1 MKTDIDLI
9 LPVYNPDKGWELTVV
24 SKYKELNALWKHV
37 DIHLYLVNDGS
48 TRGVEENVINYI
60 RQNIPEV
67 HILSYSVNHGKGF
80 ALRKAVSACN
90 SDYILYTDHDFPY
103 TLDSMSRVLEM
114 LQRGVDVVVS
124 TRDKAYYDCLP
135 FSRRLISRFVRGCNR
150 YLLQMNYS
158 DTQAGLKGFNRKG
171 RFVFLSTCID
181 TYLFDLEFFYK
192 ACHHPALVIGEIPV
206 KLREAVC
213 FPVFGIETYWKEL
226 LQVCISSRDEK
237 FKQRR

>member
-1 MKTDIDLI
+1 MMETDIDLI
-9 LPVYNPDKGWELTVV
+9 LPVYNPDEGWELTVV
-24 SKYKELNALWKHV
+24 SKYKELEVLWKHA
-37 DIHLYLVNDGS
+37 DIHLYVVNDGS
-48 TRGVEENVINYI
+48 ARGFEKVVT
-60 RQNIPEV
+60 
-67 HILSYSVNHGKGF
+67 
-80 ALRKAVSACN
+80 
-90 SDYILYTDHDFPY
+90 DYILYTDHDFPY

-150 YLLQMNYS
+150 YLLRMNYS

-181 TYLFDLEFFYK
+181 TYLFDLEFVYK

>member
-1 MKTDIDLI
+1 METDIDLI
-9 LPVYNPDKGWELTVV
+9 LPVYNPDEGWELTVV
-24 SKYKELNALWKHV
+24 SKYKELEVLWKHA
-37 DIHLYLVNDGS
+37 DIHLYVINDGS
-48 TRGVEENVINYI
+48 ERGFEKVVT
-60 RQNIPEV
+60 
-67 HILSYSVNHGKGF
+67 
-80 ALRKAVSACN
+80 
-90 SDYILYTDHDFPY
+90 DYILYTDHDFPY

-150 YLLQMNYS
+150 YLLRMNYS

-181 TYLFDLEFFYK
+181 TYLFDLEFVYK
-192 ACHHPALVIGEIPV
+192 ACHHLALVIEEIPV

-226 LQVCISSRDEK
+226 LRVCISSRDEK

>member
-1 MKTDIDLI
+1 MMETDIDLI
-9 LPVYNPDKGWELTVV
+9 LPVYNPDEGWELTVV
-24 SKYKELNALWKHV
+24 SKYKELEVLWKHA
-37 DIHLYLVNDGS
+37 DIHLYVINDGS
-48 TRGVEENVINYI
+48 ERGFEKVVT
-60 RQNIPEV
+60 
-67 HILSYSVNHGKGF
+67 
-80 ALRKAVSACN
+80 
-90 SDYILYTDHDFPY
+90 DYILYTDHDFPY

-150 YLLQMNYS
+150 YLLRMNYS

-181 TYLFDLEFFYK
+181 TYLFDLEFVYK
-192 ACHHPALVIGEIPV
+192 ACQHLALVIEEIPV

-226 LQVCISSRDEK
+226 LRVCISSRDER
-237 FKQRR
+237 FKQV